1 MKNLFLVGLAI
12 CMLSLVSMAQDVQQ
26 PVNPNA
32 PEISFVKI
40 EHDYGT
46 INKGGNGDSE
56 FFFKNTG
63 KEPLILSNV
72 RSSCGC
78 TVPSWTRE
86 PVLPG
91 KEGSIKVRYATSRV
105 GVINKS
111 ITVESNAKNNPVI
124 LKIKGNVIEVPGSE
138 GPEKVVSPEGS
149 PMAH

>member
-1 MKNLFLVGLAI
+1 MKLIFAIVVHLCFFLVG
-12 CMLSLVSMAQDVQQ
+12 VNAQEVQQ
-26 PVNPNA
+26 PANPNA
-32 PEISFVKI
+32 PEITFPKV

-46 INKGGNGDSE
+46 VTKGGNGDCE
-56 FFFKNTG
+56 FTFKNTG

-105 GVINKS
+105 GMINKS
-111 ITVESNAKNNPVI
+111 ITVESNAKNSPVI